1 MNCRQARHLFSSYW
15 DDEVTQAEREALER
29 HLGGCER
36 CRTSYDELART
47 IEAVSTLP
55 RHEASPDLERR
66 VLEAVRRTR
75 PAPDLL
81 PSVQPRWVYAPAAAA
96 VLALAVFVGYQ
107 LGSSPRGTDSN
118 RLAAVAPPA
127 TSQGPAH
134 QEDSGAAIESPLR
147 TVAGT
152 ASAPG
157 SAASGRVA
165 TTAAGTDSLFDPSRD
180 IDFVLD
186 PVVLYKGRPRPVTGV
201 PPGETRGQQ
210 VMITF

>member
-15 DDEVTQAEREALER
+15 DDEVTQAERESLER
-29 HLGGCER
+29 HLAGCER

-55 RHEASPDLERR
+55 REDAHPDLERR
-66 VLEAVRRTR
+66 VLEAIRRTR

-81 PSVQPRWVYAPAAAA
+81 PSAQPRWVYAPAAAA
-96 VLALAVFVGYQ
+96 VLALAMFVGYQ
-107 LGSSPRGTDSN
+107 MGAAPRGAGTQQARVTPAGGTVSTAPVAQAPTAAMPSSARTGAASTVGSSSG
-118 RLAAVAPPA
+118 AVASRATPA
-127 TSQGPAH
+127 
-134 QEDSGAAIESPLR
+134 
-147 TVAGT
+147 
-152 ASAPG
+152 
-157 SAASGRVA
+157 
-165 TTAAGTDSLFDPSRD
+165 DSLFDRSKD